1 MAAAAHTISP
11 YFGTKTNDQQHGAA
25 GAARATTPCTRSHW
39 MWKTWREATGI
50 KKKLA
55 KEDASVLGAFDF
67 YRDKPGSDDG
77 SGDAVLAHQLK
88 CILLLDQTG
97 KQ

>member
-1 MAAAAHTISP
+1 M
-11 YFGTKTNDQQHGAA
+11 
-25 GAARATTPCTRSHW
+25 
-39 MWKTWREATGI
+39 
-50 KKKLA
+50 
-55 KEDASVLGAFDF
+55 LGAFDF

>member
-1 MAAAAHTISP
+1 MRLSNCGLVILIFLVHEQNHAH
-11 YFGTKTNDQQHGAA
+11 
-25 GAARATTPCTRSHW
+25 TRSHW
-39 MWKTWREATGI
+39 MWKTWQEATGI